1 MDNNAKK
8 YMSLRPL
15 LCTLPMLEKL
25 FRTKTKLR
33 Q

>member
-1 MDNNAKK
+1 
-8 YMSLRPL
+8 MSLRPL